1 MDEEEAAGKGESTDD
16 EEETEEIRMLREEK
30 EAADQKK
37 EWADVMLEQEQAYSA
52 LFKWFLLLLFS
63 KWFHLIGRFIL
74 YFFSS
79 HKFIYYN

>member
-16 EEETEEIRMLREEK
+16 EEETEEMRMLREEK

-37 EWADVMLEQEQAYSA
+37 EWADVMLEQEKAYST

-63 KWFHLIGRFIL
+63 KWFYFDWAVHTLFLLVTYIHIL
-74 YFFSS
+74 
-79 HKFIYYN
+79 